1 MKTGLYL
8 PNFTPFGSARAIADL
23 ARDAEQSGWDGLF
36 IWDEMTGFDTDT
48 VDPWVALAA
57 AAVVTT
63 RIRLGA
69 LITPLPR
76 RRPWKVARETVSLDH
91 LSGGRLIFGVG
102 TGVGE
107 PAWGDLG
114 EESDPKIRGE
124 MLDEGLAVLTGLW
137 SAKPYTHSGPY
148 YPIKQAQF
156 LPGPLQQPRIP
167 IWVGGIWPAKRP
179 LRRMA
184 AWDGMFPLA
193 FGVANRQEELARLKS
208 MIDTVKD
215 LRAGNPAPFDV
226 VLLGTTPLNNPAES
240 SAIAAEYAAI
250 GATWYLESI
259 APLRDGDP
267 NKGPWSFEMLR
278 AHVLEGPPQL

>member
-1 MKTGLYL
+1 MKYGLYL
-8 PNFTPFGSARAIADL
+8 PNFTPFGSARIIADL

-36 IWDEMTGFDTDT
+36 IWDEIAGFEADT
-48 VDPWVALAA
+48 VDPWVALSAA
-57 AAVVTT
+57 AIATT

-91 LSGGRLIFGVG
+91 LSDGRLVFGVG
-102 TGVGE
+102 TGVGW

-114 EESDPKIRGE
+114 EESDPKIRGD
-124 MLDEGLAVLTGLW
+124 MLDEALQVLTGLW
-137 SAKPYTHSGPY
+137 STLPYSNTGPY
-148 YPIKQAQF
+148 YPIKKAQF
-156 LPGPLQQPRIP
+156 IPGPLQQPRIP
-167 IWVGGIWPAKRP
+167 IWVGGVWPAKRP

-184 AWDGMFPLA
+184 QWDGMFPLA
-193 FGVANRQEELARLKS
+193 MGGANHQEELTHLKE
-208 MIDTVKD
+208 MIDTVKN

-226 VLLGTTPLNNPAES
+226 VVVGSTPSNKPVES

-259 APLRDGDP
+259 GSEPGADP
-267 NKGPWSFEMLR
+267 RSFEMVR
-278 AHVLEGPPQL
+278 ARVLEGPPHA